1 MSSSD
6 ESHRADYLCWCK
18 DHQCELVGSPP
29 RCKHLRVGMSIVLP
43 TFNEAGNIE
52 RLITRLLELVDDPGA
67 LVTVV
72 DDGSSD
78 GTQDIVRGTVERTG
92 RVALL
97 ARLNRTGIF
106 SAIQDGVELVD
117 AEFITFMD
125 ADFSHPPE
133 MVPLLSQA
141 AREFHIAS
149 ASRYMKGGGIKA
161 PLRRVVASRGL
172 NWLCRWS
179 LHLEATDVL
188 GGFHCM
194 KRDLFRGLDFKYP
207 AVWGEFDLELFFRAK
222 KRGYS
227 LKELPFV
234 YVFRDF
240 GVSKSV
246 DLKYGLCYLR
256 QILRLRLG
264 G

>member
-1 MSSSD
+1 
-6 ESHRADYLCWCK
+6 
-18 DHQCELVGSPP
+18 
-29 RCKHLRVGMSIVLP
+29 MSIVLP

-52 RLITRLLELVDDPGA
+52 RLITRLLELVDGPET
-67 LVTVV
+67 LITVV

-78 GTQDIVRGTVERTG
+78 GTQDVVKAAIKRTG
-92 RVALL
+92 QVVLL

-106 SAIQDGVELVD
+106 SAIQDGIELID
-117 AEFITFMD
+117 AEYVTFMD

-141 AREFHIAS
+141 AREFDIAS

-161 PLRRVVASRGL
+161 PFKRIIASRGL
-172 NWLCRWS
+172 NWVCRWS
-179 LHLEATDVL
+179 LGLRATDVL

-194 KRDLFRGLDFKYP
+194 KRILFKKLDFKYP

-222 KRGYS
+222 GLEYS

-256 QILRLRLG
+256 QIMRLRLKG
-264 G
+264 